1 MARMNQQTAS
11 TLPLTHT
18 HVGFCSERGQMTF
31 APRLPSPPLDLSGS
45 KSAIFHIFLLVYF
58 YIVAGTLR

>member
-1 MARMNQQTAS
+1 MARVNQQTAS
-11 TLPLTHT
+11 TLTHT
-18 HVGFCSERGQMTF
+18 CRLCSERGHMTF
-31 APRLPSPPLDLSGS
+31 APRLPSPPLDLSDS